1 MLLETSAG
9 VLTPCHLVEICHIS
23 EEPVFTMQ
31 FSTLKLDTASSFEML
46 VSIYQTT
53 QHHILENNDL
63 NSHCCDNLRSHV
75 FTTVIHICA
84 MGDLHALELV

>member
-1 MLLETSAG
+1 MLPETSPG
-9 VLTPCHLVEICHIS
+9 VLTPCHLVEICHIL
-23 EEPVFTMQ
+23 EEPVFTVQ
-31 FSTLKLDTASSFEML
+31 FSTLKLEAASSFEML

-53 QHHILENNDL
+53 QHHISENNDL
-63 NSHCCDNLRSHV
+63 NSNCCDNLKSRV